1 MTLGDLVKKYREN
14 NNISMDEFSRMCNLS
29 KGYISM
35 LENNTNPRNNKPI
48 SPTLPTIKK
57 IASAMN
63 VDVDSILKA
72 LDPNQEIDLDSKSE
86 KLAGIGSGT
95 EKELVGWDCENAIPQ
110 EFRSLIEKYDALDT
124 LGREHVDT
132 VLQWETWRVEQ
143 MQNVNTPATKPPLR
157 LIQYYQRLASA
168 GTGQYVFDSIPTEQ
182 IEIPDI
188 PEYKKVQFALGIN
201 GLSMEPL
208 YSHGDIL
215 LIEPTQEIQPGEI
228 GIFLHNGESFVK
240 ELGDCVLHS
249 LNDLYDDIEITEDTR
264 CVGRVIDKLDAPIS
278 VSEELGEKL
287 RALAKKVAEKHA

>member
-1 MTLGDLVKKYREN
+1 LIGTKLKEIREKTGMNKKEFAHFIGIKYTTYNNYETEAREPASDFLTLISKKFDVSIDYLLGLKEDSSILHSYQLKSFEYEHIKKYR
-14 NNISMDEFSRMCNLS
+14 
-29 KGYISM
+29 
-35 LENNTNPRNNKPI
+35 
-48 SPTLPTIKK
+48 TL
-57 IASAMN
+57 
-63 VDVDSILKA
+63 DILGQK
-72 LDPNQEIDLDSKSE
+72 
-86 KLAGIGSGT
+86 
-95 EKELVGWDCENAIPQ
+95 
-110 EFRSLIEKYDALDT
+110 
-124 LGREHVDT
+124 HVDT
-132 VLQWETWRVEQ
+132 VLQWEVLRMEQ
-143 MQNVNTPATKPPLR
+143 LKQAASSPAAKPPLR

-188 PEYKKVQFALGIN
+188 PEYRKVQFALGVN

-240 ELGDCVLHS
+240 ELGDGVLHS

-287 RALAKKVAEKHA
+287 RALAKKAAEKHA